1 MIKYTVLKY
10 YIDIKSSSHG
20 QIYDELQTDQVTKF
34 FSNIKE
40 AEAARITLLNENF
53 NLKPQDLRVVQYE
66 FK

>member
-10 YIDIKSSSHG
+10 YIDIKFSSHG